1 MGAQRRDAVKRK
13 DFFVGLSNGVV
24 QYIQEYYKGLM
35 LSYNPTIIIFHGQ
48 KGSDEM
54 DTWIHE
60 TLHVSLPKASEAE
73 VRRIAGDVTK
83 VLWMAGYR
91 RKEEGL

>member
-1 MGAQRRDAVKRK
+1 MKRK

-24 QYIQEYYKGLM
+24 QYIQEIYKGLM
-35 LSYNPTIIIFHGQ
+35 LSYTPSIVIFPGQ

-83 VLWMAGYR
+83 VLWLAGYR
-91 RKEEGL
+91 RKEEGLC